1 MNRSEPKA
9 RRPDLVSAALAA
21 QVVDQFD
28 DLIDPREKFLTAWIL
43 RIALH
48 ADSF

>member
-9 RRPDLVSAALAA
+9 RRPDLISAALAA
-21 QVVDQFD
+21 QVGDQVD
-28 DLIDPREKFLTAWIL
+28 DLIEPRQKFLTAWVL
-43 RIALH
+43 RVALH